1 MMLTE
6 QEAVWAAPGERR
18 HPETKNHIWRV
29 PTPPD
34 FFTGSD
40 SGDHHNHQRF
50 FVWGFQKK
58 KVTNK
63 KENGS
68 SARFSVR
75 LVHVRGRVKA
85 KTIAPSRFPAY
96 LSGELQTHDEIR
108 LDRCSLTRH
117 FVVLCERIRGRHRVP
132 KRLLIIT
139 NIIVGSATAVVTT
152 GNSRRPLPW
161 LSETNALATWAP
173 FPPGWQAGE
182 TGGGGASVKCG
193 GSRLMMKSIW
203 RRREGR
209 GWGRHG
215 YYWSFFSDSVASSL
229 VSSDDSSYLKK
240 RRRRKKGRC

>member
-1 MMLTE
+1 MLTE
-6 QEAVWAAPGERR
+6 QTAVWAAPAERR

-40 SGDHHNHQRF
+40 SGDHHNRQRF
-50 FVWGFQKK
+50 FVWGFQKKKKK

-75 LVHVRGRVKA
+75 LVHARGRVKA
-85 KTIAPSRFPAY
+85 KTSAPSRFSAY

-173 FPPGWQAGE
+173 FPLADKLERLEGAGLQWNVVAAGWWWKVFEGGGRA
-182 TGGGGASVKCG
+182 GGGGDMDIIG
-193 GSRLMMKSIW
+193 P
-203 RRREGR
+203 
-209 GWGRHG
+209 
-215 YYWSFFSDSVASSL
+215 SSL
-229 VSSDDSSYLKK
+229 ILSLPL
-240 RRRRKKGRC
+240 

>member
-1 MMLTE
+1 MSSAWWAETPGNKEPHLE
-6 QEAVWAAPGERR
+6 SSHASRLFYRIRFWGSSQSSAVLCL
-18 HPETKNHIWRV
+18 RV
-29 PTPPD
+29 
-34 FFTGSD
+34 SE
-40 SGDHHNHQRF
+40 
-50 FVWGFQKK
+50 KK
-58 KVTNK
+58 KKLTNK

-75 LVHVRGRVKA
+75 LVHARGRVKA
-85 KTIAPSRFPAY
+85 KTSAPSRFSAY

-173 FPPGWQAGE
+173 FPLADKLERLEGAGLQWNVVAAGWWWKVFEGGGRA
-182 TGGGGASVKCG
+182 GGGGDMDIIG
-193 GSRLMMKSIW
+193 P
-203 RRREGR
+203 
-209 GWGRHG
+209 
-215 YYWSFFSDSVASSL
+215 SSL
-229 VSSDDSSYLKK
+229 ILSLPL
-240 RRRRKKGRC
+240 